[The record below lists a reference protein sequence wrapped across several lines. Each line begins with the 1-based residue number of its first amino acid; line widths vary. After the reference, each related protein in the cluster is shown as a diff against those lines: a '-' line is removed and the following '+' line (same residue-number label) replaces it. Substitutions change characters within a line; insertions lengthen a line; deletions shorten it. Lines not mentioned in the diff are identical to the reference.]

1 MPDNI
6 GRRNQTGVR
15 YYIVFVCLVV
25 GEKRGCDVMGR
36 DRKLMMTSC
45 LRGNTEHDWDNRSV
59 TNYIIRFAQKISL

>member
-1 MPDNI
+1 MYIMPDNI

-36 DRKLMMTSC
+36 PEVGDDVMLARKYGARL
-45 LRGNTEHDWDNRSV
+45 G
-59 TNYIIRFAQKISL
+59 